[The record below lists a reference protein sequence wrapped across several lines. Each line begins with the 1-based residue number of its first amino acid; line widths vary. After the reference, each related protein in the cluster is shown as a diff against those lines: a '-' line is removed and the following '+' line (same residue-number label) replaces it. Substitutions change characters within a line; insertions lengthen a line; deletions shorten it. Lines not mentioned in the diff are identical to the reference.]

1 MAAAEA
7 VARLRLDA
15 TGFDKQANASFREF
29 SKQLTSVKDAT
40 DAAMRGAEAL
50 QKVFVKSLGG
60 TIAIGAANALGDAMR
75 DVGSK
80 IGAAGQIAADAQA
93 GIKGLAGS
101 FEEGAARAEKLN
113 AAAVGV
119 AKTLEELKNS
129 SPVQAAI
136 FKVFGGE
143 KTLSDLQDSL
153 RGAAEAETMV
163 GAQRGRDRARTIS
176 GMTPEQVREFDRQAV
191 RQAQLDAAGRLGPD
205 FRDKTIQF
213 LQEQFAAED
222 AAAEAAKQK
231 VATENQKR
239 EDEKYQR
246 QLSMAEQDAAKYERE
261 QREKKEAQIAAD
273 QQAYMEK
280 QYAAA
285 KRASERDDAA
295 TRAYYTYI
303 QQADSQR
310 SKITQA
316 QSEIGAKGLTASR
329 RGEQILDQARK
340 NQEEQN
346 RLDDYKFAD
355 EQVNEF
361 VNRMRKRGS
370 GQSYE
375 DYERYSGMSDD
386 DARMAARR
394 QMAEE
399 QAARENPS
407 MRDQAAAKLDEI
419 KTLLQ
424 SNFDSLKTYA
434 HVT

>member
-1 MAAAEA
+1 
-7 VARLRLDA
+7 
-15 TGFDKQANASFREF
+15 
-29 SKQLTSVKDAT
+29 
-40 DAAMRGAEAL
+40 
-50 QKVFVKSLGG
+50 
-60 TIAIGAANALGDAMR
+60 
-75 DVGSK
+75 
-80 IGAAGQIAADAQA
+80 
-93 GIKGLAGS
+93 
-101 FEEGAARAEKLN
+101 
-113 AAAVGV
+113 
-119 AKTLEELKNS
+119 
-129 SPVQAAI
+129 
-136 FKVFGGE
+136 
-143 KTLSDLQDSL
+143 
-153 RGAAEAETMV
+153 
-163 GAQRGRDRARTIS
+163 
-176 GMTPEQVREFDRQAV
+176 
-191 RQAQLDAAGRLGPD
+191 
-205 FRDKTIQF
+205 
-213 LQEQFAAED
+213 
-222 AAAEAAKQK
+222 
-231 VATENQKR
+231 
-239 EDEKYQR
+239 
-246 QLSMAEQDAAKYERE
+246 
-261 QREKKEAQIAAD
+261 
-273 QQAYMEK
+273 MEK

-316 QSEIGAKGLTASR
+316 ESEIGAKGLTTSR

-375 DYERYSGMSDD
+375 DYERYSSMSDD

-419 KTLLQ
+419 KSLLQ